1 MLLNFERSG
10 HPKFRCT
17 SALEKRQL
25 RSKEG
30 GKTTVHVTACE
41 ENVQLLLKRV
51 ISVNQHS
58 LYGAVADLI
67 KE

>member
-10 HPKFRCT
+10 HPIFRCI
-17 SALEKRQL
+17 SALEKKKQL

-30 GKTTVHVTACE
+30 GNTTIRVTACE

-51 ISVNQHS
+51 IYS

>member
-10 HPKFRCT
+10 HPIFRCT
-17 SALEKRQL
+17 SALEKGKL

-30 GKTTVHVTACE
+30 GKTTIHFTACE
-41 ENVQLLLKRV
+41 EKAQLLLKRV

-58 LYGAVADLI
+58 LYGAVAGLI
-67 KE
+67 EE